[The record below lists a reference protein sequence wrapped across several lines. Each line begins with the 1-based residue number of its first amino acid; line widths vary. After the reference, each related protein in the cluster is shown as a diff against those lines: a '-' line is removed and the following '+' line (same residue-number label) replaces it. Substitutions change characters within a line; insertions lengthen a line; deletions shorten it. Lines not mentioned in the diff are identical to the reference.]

1 MPMAKKIIQTNPHL
15 RTRKQRIEKIA
26 RSASASARIE
36 GIEIDIAE
44 IRQMAARAVKKNPAK
59 KSKR

>member
-1 MPMAKKIIQTNPHL
+1 MAKKIIQTNPHL

-26 RSASASARIE
+26 RSASVSARIE

-44 IRQMAARAVKKNPAK
+44 IRQMAARAVKK
-59 KSKR
+59 SKR